1 MATRKRGAGG
11 GGTKSGAGSPRG
23 RTGPSRAGT
32 GIGGTGPGTRRT
44 RAGTGAAG
52 TTPREHANP
61 FETLTRQ
68 TPAAA
73 FPAMLSREGSSPEVG
88 TVVYVHGI
96 GNKPLASVLKC
107 QWDTALFGAPMGD
120 RTRLAYWVD
129 RTRYPVP
136 EAGSCGDTDT
146 PAGRSTGVGVRALE
160 ETEAAAEAALDP
172 AARRL
177 MAALEARLREGQGPE
192 AGVGAKVLPLP
203 EGARR
208 WVTRLLTELF
218 LRDVRD
224 FFFDAGKRGAMEQS
238 LRERLEV
245 GGGPF
250 IVIGH
255 SQGSMIAY
263 QVLRQLQKAQCDV
276 RLFLTIGSP
285 LGLQEVQDVLGRLG
299 PRGPLAVPECVDRW
313 LNVAERLDPVALDAN
328 LSNDYVA
335 NSRNVRVDN
344 VLGLQINPEWSSN
357 PHSSTGYLRV
367 AAVREAVRGTAGP
380 AFANRVGRS
389 LLMKDLV
396 GDMEDGAREQR
407 HPTLIQL
414 VSEDGGEASLEEVRG
429 RLEGLIGE
437 VLAFSGASREDGRI
451 QLMRRFVSADL
462 TRSELEQLR
471 SHCGALK
478 IERVWRNATKRAL
491 LHQST
496 HTIQARPANLG
507 YGARGQDIAWAVLDT
522 GISADHPHFKTHG
535 NVLAQW
541 DCTGAGTPQRLNPG
555 QGGFGTLDGNGHG
568 THVAATIAGA
578 LRLPRDSQDPAELD
592 LQGMA
597 PEAKLYGFKVL
608 KDDGAGEDAFIIKAL
623 DIVAE
628 LNERAGKLVVHGV
641 NLSLGGGFDPS
652 VFGCG
657 HTPLCQELRR
667 LWRQG
672 VLVCLAAGNEG
683 YALLDSESG
692 VIPANM
698 DLSIGDPANLEEAIA
713 VGSIHKVNPH
723 TYGVSYF
730 SSRGPTAD
738 GRMKPDLVA
747 PGENILSARHQWP
760 KRAATARDYYV
771 EMSGTSMA
779 TPHVSG
785 LLAAFLSARREFI
798 GYPDRVKALLLAH
811 CTDLG
816 RDPYIQGKGMP
827 NLVRMLMGT

>member
-1 MATRKRGAGG
+1 MATKKKAAPTGSKQRRTAAPARANASKA
-11 GGTKSGAGSPRG
+11 TSASTAGSSTGGPR
-23 RTGPSRAGT
+23 R
-32 GIGGTGPGTRRT
+32 
-44 RAGTGAAG
+44 
-52 TTPREHANP
+52 NP
-61 FETLTRQ
+61 FAMFSRLVASKAADFPSLLTK
-68 TPAAA
+68 
-73 FPAMLSREGSSPEVG
+73 EGNAPEVG

-96 GNKPLASVLKC
+96 GNKPVASVLKC
-107 QWDTALFGAPMGD
+107 QWDSALFGAPMGD
-120 RTRLAYWVD
+120 RTRLAYWVN
-129 RTRYPVP
+129 RNRYPEP
-136 EAGSCGDTDT
+136 EAGTCADKDT
-146 PAGRSTGVGVRALE
+146 PAAAGGPGVRTLGATAPE
-160 ETEAAAEAALDP
+160 VETGPELD
-172 AARRL
+172 AQGRRV
-177 MAALEARLREGQGPE
+177 MAALEQRLQRAQERP

-203 EGARR
+203 EGMRR
-208 WVTRLLTELF
+208 WVTRLVSELF
-218 LRDVRD
+218 LKDVRD
-224 FFFDAGKRGAMEQS
+224 FFFDANQRSVMEQS
-238 LRERLEV
+238 LRERLDV

-263 QVLRQLQKAQCDV
+263 HVLRQLQKAQCDV

-285 LGLQEVQDVLGRLG
+285 LGIQEVQDVLGKLG
-299 PRGPLAVPECVDRW
+299 KGGLAVPECVDRW
-313 LNVAERLDPVALDAN
+313 LNVAERLDPVALDADI
-328 LSNDYVA
+328 SNDYTP
-335 NSRNVRVDN
+335 NSRGVAVENVV
-344 VLGLQINPEWSSN
+344 GLQINPEWDSN
-357 PHSSTGYLRV
+357 PHSGTGYLSIDTVRS
-367 AAVREAVRGTAGP
+367 AVRETAGS

-389 LLMKDLV
+389 ILMKDLV
-396 GDMEDGAREQR
+396 DQMEDGRREER

-414 VSEDGGEASLEEVRG
+414 VSADSAESSLDDVRS
-429 RLEGLIGE
+429 RLEGLISE
-437 VLAFSGASREDGRI
+437 VLAYSGATTEEGRV
-451 QLMRRFVSADL
+451 QLMRRFISADL
-462 TRSELEQLR
+462 TRSEIEHLR

-478 IERVWRNATKRAL
+478 IDRVWRNAVKRAL

-522 GISADHPHFKTHG
+522 GITADHPHFKKYG

-541 DCTGAGTPQRLNPG
+541 DCTGSGAPQRLGPG
-555 QGGFGTLDGNGHG
+555 DKRFGTLDGNGHG

-578 LRLPRDSQDPAELD
+578 LALPREKNDATELD

-597 PEAKLYGFKVL
+597 PEARLYGFKVL
-608 KDDGAGEDAFIIKAL
+608 KDNGNGEDAYIIKAL
-623 DIVAE
+623 DTIAE
-628 LNERAGKLVVHGV
+628 LNERAGKLVIHGV
-641 NLSLGGGFDPS
+641 NLSLGGSFDPS

-683 YALLDSESG
+683 YALLDSDSG
-692 VIPANM
+692 MIPANM

-713 VGSIHKVNPH
+713 VGSIHKSNPH

-747 PGENILSARHQWP
+747 PGENILSARHKWP
-760 KRAATARDYYV
+760 KGASTARDYYV

-785 LLAAFLSARREFI
+785 LLAAFLSVRKEFI

-811 CTDLG
+811 CTDLA

-827 NLVRMLMGT
+827 NLVKMLMNT